1 MNIFVA
7 KMSSATTSE
16 DLKDLFEEYGEIV
29 SAKVIMDK
37 FTGESKRF
45 GFVEMKNNEDGLKAI
60 KELDQCDYD
69 NSTIVVKKAE
79 PKTENSRNN
88 NRSGGN
94 RRY

>member
-7 KMSSATTSE
+7 KLSSATTSE
-16 DLKDLFEEYGEIV
+16 DLEDLFEEYGEVV

-45 GFVEMKNNEDGLKAI
+45 GFVEMKDKDQAFKAI
-60 KELDQCDYD
+60 DELDKCDYD
-69 NSTIVVKKAE
+69 NSVIVVKKAE
-79 PKTENSRNN
+79 PKTENNRNN
-88 NRSGGN
+88 NRPNGN